1 MSGEVDFMIKGYAKL
16 DFFGH
21 EVYITSTH
29 ICTLIVIIVLILLG
43 LAVRHRMK
51 KARMVPD
58 GLQNLAESYVETMD
72 KIVSGNMGKTWRRYA
87 NYMLTLFMFILLCNI
102 SGVFGLR
109 PPTADFGC
117 TLSMALITFVV
128 IQFHAFKHNGP
139 IGYLKSMMDPL
150 PLLLPI
156 NIIGELATP
165 VSLSLRLFG
174 NIMAGTVMMGLYYG
188 LLPALVSVGFPAFLH
203 VYLDLFSGA
212 IQTYVFFFL
221 SMVFIR
227 NKLPE

>member
-1 MSGEVDFMIKGYAKL
+1 
-16 DFFGH
+16 
-21 EVYITSTH
+21 
-29 ICTLIVIIVLILLG
+29 
-43 LAVRHRMK
+43 
-51 KARMVPD
+51 
-58 GLQNLAESYVETMD
+58 
-72 KIVSGNMGKTWRRYA
+72 
-87 NYMLTLFMFILLCNI
+87 
-102 SGVFGLR
+102 
-109 PPTADFGC
+109 
-117 TLSMALITFVV
+117 
-128 IQFHAFKHNGP
+128 
-139 IGYLKSMMDPL
+139 MMEPL

-212 IQTYVFFFL
+212 IQTYVFFLL